1 MGIRIKKKGLRHGV
15 LLPNYNPTSSSPI
28 EKAPLPKKV
37 IIHLYRNDG
46 EPCNTL
52 VKRGDRVLTGQKI
65 GDSEDFATT
74 PIHATVSGEVS
85 AIAKLID
92 PASGHPEDS
101 LIITSDGEDEW
112 VEIKATENPGALS
125 VKEILERI
133 REAGIVGGGGNTLP
147 AHIKLSPPDGKRIDT
162 VILNG
167 CECEPYLTSNKRLM
181 LENGEAVLSGL
192 NIIKKIFPAVTIY
205 IAIEDNRD
213 DVIEHMQKLATNSGL
228 TDYNII
234 PLKPKYPAGSEKIL
248 IDTILDREVPFGETA
263 ADIGVAVVD
272 VAMAKAIHDAV
283 IYGKPFVEKVIAVSG
298 SVRKPKNLLVRL
310 GTPLGHLI
318 DYCGGIEGEANEVI
332 SGGLMTGTSQYDL
345 DFPVTG
351 ETDCVLIVKSTPSKE
366 RDCIRC
372 GWCLEVCS
380 VRLMPT
386 LLASYARTGRYDDCK
401 EAYIDSCFECGACA
415 YICPSNIPLLQYIK
429 IAKSELAKRATT
441 K

>member
-1 MGIRIKKKGLRHGV
+1 MGIRIKKKGFRHGV
-15 LLPNYNPTSSSPI
+15 FLSNYNPTSSSPI
-28 EKAPLPKKV
+28 EKAPLSEKV
-37 IIHLYRNDG
+37 IIPLYQNNG
-46 EPCNTL
+46 GASNAL
-52 VKRGDRVLTGQKI
+52 VKRGDRVLAGQKI

-74 PIHATVSGEVS
+74 PVHATLSGEVS
-85 AIAKLID
+85 GIAKLID
-92 PASGHPEDS
+92 PASGRPGDA
-101 LIITSDGEDEW
+101 LIIASDGEDEW
-112 VEIKATENPGALS
+112 VEIKATENPEALS
-125 VKEILERI
+125 VKEILEKI
-133 REAGIVGGGGNTLP
+133 REAGIVGGRGDALP
-147 AHIKLSPPDGKRIDT
+147 AHVKLSPPDGKRIDT

-192 NIIKKIFPAVTIY
+192 NIIRMVLSAITIY
-205 IAIEDNRD
+205 IAIEGNRD
-213 DVIEHMQKLATNSGL
+213 DVIEHMQKLITNSGL
-228 TDYNII
+228 TDYKIV
-234 PLKPKYPAGSEKIL
+234 PLKPKYPAGAEKIL
-248 IDTILDREVPFGETA
+248 IDTILGREFPFGGTA
-263 ADIGVAVVD
+263 ADIGVVVAD
-272 VAMAKAIHDAV
+272 VAMTKAIHDAV
-283 IYGKPFVEKVIAVSG
+283 ICGKPFVEKVIAVSG

-310 GTPLGHLI
+310 GTPFGRLI

-351 ETDCVLIVKSTPSKE
+351 ETDCILVVKSTPSKE

-372 GWCLEVCS
+372 GWCLEVCP